1 MLIPPSFNYHISLE
15 YVIEETKLL
24 KIKPGEL
31 IEIIEEK
38 SHIVKIIE
46 SSSTITNENITSSS
60 SSSSSPLK
68 SNEILKKATKKVPT
82 SIADMKKRKLDMV
95 KIITQKVPANRA
107 VNIVPSAARILNR

>member
-1 MLIPPSFNYHISLE
+1 MSLE
-15 YVIEETKLL
+15 YVIEETKLI
-24 KIKPGEL
+24 KIKSGEL

-38 SHIVKIIE
+38 SHIVKSIE
-46 SSSTITNENITSSS
+46 SSSTITNENIT
-60 SSSSSPLK
+60 SSSSPLK